1 MVEKT
6 NELDQQLVSK
16 IKNQKSTLLE
26 KLKQKKEIQYTPQY
40 KNQPIHYDVY
50 PERWVNDR

>member
-6 NELDQQLVSK
+6 NKLAQQLVSK

-40 KNQPIHYDVY
+40 KNQPLHYDIY